1 MAKNE
6 VSNNNVNAMETE
18 LRQMKALMKSP
29 VFKKAMKDAE
39 AYYDG
44 LRSELSIE
52 RNKLKLIQD
61 SIGSA
66 MLGKPE
72 YRNLTTIKVVDG
84 HLLQIHT
91 NEFSVVTSIKSVKD
105 FNELEL
111 HEKTQLYEENK
122 KLYKA
127 LQMGLYQPPVVTDNV
142 LDLLVL
148 ENEVQYEKFDILA
161 SKPSKPSLTGLDS
174 VTSSD
179 AVRQYTEGMANFEA
193 SLKAYED
200 TIADYTN
207 GKMNSDKFDTEE
219 KIKSLEVELK
229 G

>member
-6 VSNNNVNAMETE
+6 VKNNTNEMETE

-39 AYYDG
+39 AYFDG
-44 LRSELSIE
+44 LRSELSVE

-61 SIGSA
+61 SIGEV
-66 MLGKPE
+66 MLGKPA
-72 YRNLTTIKVVDG
+72 YRNLNTVKVIEG
-84 HLLQIHT
+84 HLLQVHT
-91 NEFSVVTSIKSVKD
+91 NEFSIVTSVKPVKN
-105 FNELEL
+105 FEELTLTER
-111 HEKTQLYEENK
+111 TTLYEENK

-127 LQMGLYQPPVVTDNV
+127 LQMGLYQPPVVTDKV
-142 LDLLVL
+142 LDLLIL

-174 VTSSD
+174 VASSD
-179 AVRQYTEGMANFEA
+179 AVRQYTEGMANYEA

-207 GKMNSDKFDTEE
+207 GKMNSDKYDTEE

-229 G
+229 